1 MITAPKLKL
10 VQELISGS
18 TKEELIWINGYL
30 SGLMSNTDGVGS
42 SPSATAVDRLTLV
55 YGSETGNSKKLA
67 LGFAARARQKG
78 LRIKLTNLEQ
88 YRISDLEKEEY
99 FFAVISTQGEGEP
112 PASAKKF
119 YEHLFN
125 NNISLPAL
133 KYSVLALGD
142 TAYPLFCKAGEDVDL
157 QLEKSGAQRVHPLV
171 RCDTDYTNEAEAW
184 FNGVLDLLASG
195 TSASTVM
202 PVAKAAK
209 SGKQYYSGTVRANI
223 NLNDR
228 GSAKTTHHIEIEV
241 ADVVYE
247 PGDCLGLIPPNPK
260 QLVDRILD
268 LLGTGPELRI
278 TYRDEDK
285 TLAELFGTILNVT
298 CLPQRVIQRYAALVE
313 QEIPAS
319 MISLADL
326 LKIYPLRDPGQLR
339 ELVAL
344 LEPIAPRLYSISSSP
359 EAHPGEVHLT
369 VAHNRYCVGDDWRYG
384 LCSDYLVEA
393 APGTTIRFYIHR
405 NSHFR
410 LPDPDRPVI
419 MIGPG
424 TGIAPFRAFLAHRD
438 ATGATGKN
446 WLFFGEQHFDTDFLY
461 QTEIQSWMET
471 GLLSRVNTA
480 FSRDQQQKIY
490 VQDRMLREQ
499 QALREWIREGAV
511 ICVCGSKNPMSVD
524 VEQTLLQILQDDERY
539 SVEEARNML
548 DTLKEEDRLLLD
560 VY

>member
-10 VQELISGS
+10 VQELVSGS

-30 SGLMSNTDGVGS
+30 SGLMSNTDDTGS
-42 SPSATAVDRLTLV
+42 SPAATAVERLTLV

-67 LGFAARARQKG
+67 LGFAARAKQKG
-78 LRIKLTNLEQ
+78 LRIKLTNLDQ

-99 FFAVISTQGEGEP
+99 FFTVISTQGEGEP

-119 YEHLFN
+119 YDHLFSN
-125 NNISLPAL
+125 NLSLPAL

-142 TAYPLFCKAGEDVDL
+142 TAYPLFCKAGEDVDT
-157 QLEKSGAQRVHPLV
+157 QLEKSGAHRVHPLV
-171 RCDTDYTNEAEAW
+171 RCDSDYTNEAEAW
-184 FNGVLDLLASG
+184 FNGVLESLATG
-195 TSASTVM
+195 TSAPTSLPVIKTV
-202 PVAKAAK
+202 K
-209 SGKQYYSGTVRANI
+209 SGKQFYSGTVRLNI

-228 GSAKTTHHIEIEV
+228 GSAKTTHHIEID
-241 ADVVYE
+241 APDVVYE

-260 QLVDRILD
+260 QLVDRILT
-268 LLGTGPELRI
+268 LLDIGPELRI
-278 TYRDEDK
+278 PYRDEEK
-285 TLAELFGTILNVT
+285 NLAELFGSILNIT
-298 CLPQRVIQRYAALVE
+298 CLPQRVIQRYATLVE
-313 QEIPAS
+313 QEIPATL
-319 MISLADL
+319 ISLPDL
-326 LKIYPLRDPGQLR
+326 LKIYPLRDPGQLS
-339 ELVAL
+339 ELVTL

-359 EAHPGEVHLT
+359 EAHAGEVHLT
-369 VAHNRYCVGDDWRYG
+369 VAHNRYCVGDDWRFG
-384 LCSDYLVEA
+384 LCSDYLVDS
-393 APGTTIRFYIHR
+393 APGTAIRFYIHR
-405 NSHFR
+405 NNHFR
-410 LPDPDRPVI
+410 LPAPEKPVI

-461 QTEIQSWMET
+461 QTEIQAWMET

-480 FSRDQQQKIY
+480 FSRDQPQKIY

-499 QALREWIREGAV
+499 QGIREWIHEGAV
-511 ICVCGSKNPMSVD
+511 ICICGSKDPMSND
-524 VEQTLLQILQDDERY
+524 VEQTLLYILQEENRF

-548 DTLKEEDRLLLD
+548 DTLKEQDRLLLD